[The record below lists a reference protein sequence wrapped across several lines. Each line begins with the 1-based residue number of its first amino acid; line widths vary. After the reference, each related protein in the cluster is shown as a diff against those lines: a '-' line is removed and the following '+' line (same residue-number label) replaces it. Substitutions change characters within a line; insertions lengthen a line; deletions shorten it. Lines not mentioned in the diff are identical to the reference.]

1 VSAGKLSVA
10 QIQESGVVS
19 VQPAN
24 TTPTLWQVLARPAI
38 PNSHDSWAEYL
49 LTPSFPAESPFAQL
63 NDLRASLGRL
73 AMLHTAE
80 LDRLLT
86 ETLDACSH
94 RLDFWATAIATA
106 LLKRTRAIQNH
117 SVWLGCY
124 GWIEDVGP
132 EAGRAAVAGA
142 ELQQDQALD
151 ATRAQKSRASVQLPV
166 PLQPLANN
174 GGYILA
180 LSSVQAAVAAVL
192 RNDYMTHQNTAE
204 EGLLS
209 IDLSCERVQKALWLI
224 DGAQEGQNLN
234 ALLGYLFEYALHD
247 HNLAKYVQPFRDAY
261 PLVGNKLTPSSAPS
275 DTVAAAE
282 VVDGLA
288 LRTAWDTGKLVAGQN
303 WRTGLPA
310 PGANQNAVIAI
321 LQVVDDYAD
330 ALRDVSISEAV
341 FQIVRGS
348 FGSNGGLMDAISR
361 GSRPPDP
368 DIVTTPRGGIAL
380 THRVA
385 LLFAGV
391 PAQNAPWSEVT
402 QHPRAAAEPVER
414 SLGQVEGVVT
424 PWAASVREFK
434 HLIRV
439 TV

>member
-1 VSAGKLSVA
+1 
-10 QIQESGVVS
+10 
-19 VQPAN
+19 
-24 TTPTLWQVLARPAI
+24 
-38 PNSHDSWAEYL
+38 
-49 LTPSFPAESPFAQL
+49 
-63 NDLRASLGRL
+63 
-73 AMLHTAE
+73 
-80 LDRLLT
+80 
-86 ETLDACSH
+86 
-94 RLDFWATAIATA
+94 
-106 LLKRTRAIQNH
+106 
-117 SVWLGCY
+117 
-124 GWIEDVGP
+124 
-132 EAGRAAVAGA
+132 VAGA

-166 PLQPLANN
+166 PLQPLADN

-209 IDLSCERVQKALWLI
+209 IDLSSERVQRALWLI
-224 DGAQEGQNLN
+224 DGVQEGQNLN
-234 ALLGYLFEYALHD
+234 ALLGYLFEDALHD
-247 HNLAKYVQPFRDAY
+247 HNLDKYVQPFRDAY

-275 DTVAAAE
+275 DTVAASE

-341 FQIVRGS
+341 FQIVRGN
-348 FGSNGGLMDAISR
+348 FGSGGGLMDAISR

-368 DIVTTPRGGIAL
+368 NVVTTPRGGIDL
-380 THRVA
+380 TDRVA

-391 PAQNAPWSEVT
+391 PAQNAPWSGVT